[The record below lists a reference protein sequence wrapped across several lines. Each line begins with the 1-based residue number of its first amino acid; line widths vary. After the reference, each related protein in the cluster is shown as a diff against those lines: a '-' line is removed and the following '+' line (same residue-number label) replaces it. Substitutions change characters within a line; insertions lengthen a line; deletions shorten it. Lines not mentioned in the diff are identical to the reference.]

1 MDTLKP
7 FSLPGQPPRIRR
19 VAAVNDLSGFGRCSL
34 TVALPILSAM
44 GFQVCPVPT
53 MLLSAHTGY
62 PDPYIRDMTDDLPA
76 YLAHWERL
84 GLEFEAVYTGFLG
97 APRQAA
103 LLEPFLQ
110 NRIQTG
116 ALCLVDPA
124 MADHGRLYATCTP
137 ALVESMRRLV
147 AMASVTTPNVTEACL
162 LTDTDYD
169 AVAALPPAAQ
179 QEALCRVGARLRAL
193 GCPTVVITGLPQE
206 SGAVGNLIIDEAHPD
221 GAVVSSRRVNR
232 NFAGT
237 GDVFSAVL
245 CGALLQGQTAVDAVR
260 RAADFVYT
268 ALVCTA
274 SLQAPEQ
281 DGVVFEPFLSALA
294 KGESL

>member
-1 MDTLKP
+1 MDTLKQP
-7 FSLPGQPPRIRR
+7 FPDGQSPRVKR

-137 ALVESMRRLV
+137 ALVEAMKRLV
-147 AMASVTTPNVTEACL
+147 ALASVTTPNVTEACL

-169 AVAALPPAAQ
+169 AVTALPPAGQ
-179 QEALCRVGARLRAL
+179 QEAVRRVGARLRAL
-193 GCPTVVITGLPQE
+193 GCPTVVITGVPQE
-206 SGAVGNLIIDEAHPD
+206 AGAVGNLIIDEAYPD
-221 GAVVSSRRVNR
+221 GEMVSSRRVNR